1 MAQLAFVQA
10 AQVVAVIPPTP
21 GAPTAPGHVI
31 LSLSVRIARLV
42 ARTNAGSR
50 VIVIVRV
57 DDSMPRHGGPD
68 ERGSKDC
75 STSQQCEFRH
85 ASLHLVVPRNIG
97 NVRNELAFRSWFQM
111 GSNRCD
117 NLAK

>member
-10 AQVVAVIPPTP
+10 AQVVAVIPPTS

-31 LSLSVRIARLV
+31 LFLSVRIARLV
-42 ARTNAGSR
+42 ARTHAGSR
-50 VIVIVRV
+50 IIVIGV
-57 DDSMPRHGGPD
+57 DDRMPRHGGPN

-117 NLAK
+117 SLAK